1 MIWDRVLY
9 SFINF
14 IIYFILSLCS
24 VGPQLLYPSPYA
36 VTPPGL
42 MQLHPQSHHHQAGG
56 GGLNSAAASAAVAA
70 AVASGFYDYP
80 TAAYAASQFAANG
93 GFDTSFPFGGAAAA
107 AAAAGKFFH
116 FFTFLL
122 DFLSQLSVLRK
133 CIIFRQWCWA
143 GDRTLPPP
151 LGGLFLASLDS
162 ISLS

>member
-107 AAAAGKFFH
+107 AAAAGKFFSL
-116 FFTFLL
+116 FF
-122 DFLSQLSVLRK
+122 
-133 CIIFRQWCWA
+133 
-143 GDRTLPPP
+143 
-151 LGGLFLASLDS
+151 
-162 ISLS
+162 

>member
-1 MIWDRVLY
+1 
-9 SFINF
+9 
-14 IIYFILSLCS
+14 
-24 VGPQLLYPSPYA
+24 
-36 VTPPGL
+36 

-107 AAAAGKFFH
+107 AAAAGQFSFRL
-116 FFTFLL
+116 FI
-122 DFLSQLSVLRK
+122 SVVSFAQMYY
-133 CIIFRQWCWA
+133 FRQW
-143 GDRTLPPP
+143 GDRTLPSPTP
-151 LGGLFLASLDS
+151 LGSLFLASLDS